1 MYNPNR
7 HQLSHR
13 PKEVRCRAQRRR
25 LIDYAAMETQKSGTS
40 MPHQQPSEDPS
51 LSPRA
56 GLPRCFRWLLPF
68 SFALQIAAI
77 GILHQYRVRPG
88 NDNFEFGWEMGRVA
102 RSIALGQ
109 GFSSPY
115 EENTGP
121 TAWEPPLYPYLM
133 GGVFKVFGIYTH
145 ASAWVLLSINS
156 CFATLTC
163 SPIYLI
169 ARRTF
174 GERVARWSAIGWGL
188 NPYVWYWSIHW
199 IWDTTFTPF
208 LLACIFLLALEL
220 AGTRMPHA
228 CPERSR
234 RISPSLRDVGTKLR
248 GIDLPRW
255 ALFGA
260 LFGIGAL
267 ANPTMLAFLPFC
279 GLWIWW
285 RRSQNSLPSLAGVVI
300 ASLVF
305 FTAISPWV
313 TRNYEVF
320 GRFVFLRD
328 DFGLQFRL
336 GNSTGA
342 DGMLMAYLQPNLN
355 KPELEKFQSMGE
367 LAYAESCKRKAFA
380 WVRENPGRFA
390 VISLKRFFYYWNGVV
405 RETSSTSPFDFRT
418 SGFLATSVL
427 ALWGLG
433 RAVRQK
439 IPGAWLFAGLVLT
452 YPTIYYFVYPHAR
465 YRHPIEPQLTILI
478 VFLICEALDGRRQKE
493 EIVD

>member
-1 MYNPNR
+1 MATEKSGAMPPSDQSR
-7 HQLSHR
+7 DEWGFAHR
-13 PKEVRCRAQRRR
+13 P
-25 LIDYAAMETQKSGTS
+25 
-40 MPHQQPSEDPS
+40 
-51 LSPRA
+51 
-56 GLPRCFRWLLPF
+56 GLPSFFRWLLPL
-68 SFALQIAAI
+68 SFVLQIACI

-115 EENTGP
+115 EGNTGP

-133 GGVFKVFGIYTH
+133 AGVFKVFGIYTH

-156 CFATLTC
+156 FFATLTC
-163 SPIYLI
+163 IPIYLI
-169 ARRTF
+169 GRKTF

-208 LLACIFLLALEL
+208 LLTCIFLLALEL
-220 AGTRMPHA
+220 QDWPGWQ
-228 CPERSR
+228 
-234 RISPSLRDVGTKLR
+234 G
-248 GIDLPRW
+248 W

-260 LFGIGAL
+260 LYGIGAL

-279 GLWIWW
+279 GVWIWW
-285 RRSQNSLPSLAGVVI
+285 RRYRNGLASFSGVVI
-300 ASLVF
+300 SSLVF
-305 FTAISPWV
+305 FAAISPWV
-313 TRNYEVF
+313 IRNDEVF

-336 GNSTGA
+336 GNGTGA

-355 KPELEKFQSMGE
+355 KLELEKFQSMGE

-380 WVRENPGRFA
+380 WVRENPTRFGL
-390 VISLKRFFYYWNGVV
+390 ISLKRLFYYWNGVP
-405 RETSSTSPFDFRT
+405 RETNSTAPFDFRT

-433 RAVRQK
+433 RAIRRK
-439 IPGAWLFAGLVLT
+439 IPGAWLFAGLVLS
-452 YPTIYYFVYPHAR
+452 YPAIYYFVYPHAR
-465 YRHPIEPQLTILI
+465 YRHPIEPELTILI
-478 VFLICEALDGRRQKE
+478 VFIICEALQGKSQKVE
-493 EIVD
+493 VGMQN